1 MSESKHDGLD
11 VGAIQKAF
19 ERLYLVDWDSAAEKG
34 DRSETY
40 SARMRPFEGT
50 ARMPLYPIPRFLEEK
65 KKDVFDGMAAIDKS
79 RAAIIENERWGL
91 LRKKMVSMIADAGTD
106 DSAVMQAIENE
117 RCRALT
123 APNRVPNHNNQLLLL
138 L

>member
-50 ARMPLYPIPRFLEEK
+50 AGESLYPTPRFLEEK
-65 KKDVFDGMAAIDKS
+65 KKAEFDKS
-79 RAAIIENERWGL
+79 LALDRRLLFDVRAELLNDCRRWERMMGS
-91 LRKKMVSMIADAGTD
+91 RGGVGAASQPF
-106 DSAVMQAIENE
+106 V
-117 RCRALT
+117 
-123 APNRVPNHNNQLLLL
+123 RVPDHNNELLLL

>member
-1 MSESKHDGLD
+1 MKNRDENFCLGTSAFDEGL
-11 VGAIQKAF
+11 GISLPQLRSTG
-19 ERLYLVDWDSAAEKG
+19 EIMAE
-34 DRSETY
+34 
-40 SARMRPFEGT
+40 
-50 ARMPLYPIPRFLEEK
+50 
-65 KKDVFDGMAAIDKS
+65 IDKS

>member
-19 ERLYLVDWDSAAEKG
+19 ERLYLTAWDSAAEKG

-65 KKDVFDGMAAIDKS
+65 KKDVFDGMAAIDRS
-79 RAAIIENERWGL
+79 LAFNERLGL
-91 LRKKMVSMIADAGTD
+91 MTD
-106 DSAVMQAIENE
+106 CEIREYMMRPRGGVGAASPPFA
-117 RCRALT
+117 
-123 APNRVPNHNNQLLLL
+123 RVPNHNNELLLL